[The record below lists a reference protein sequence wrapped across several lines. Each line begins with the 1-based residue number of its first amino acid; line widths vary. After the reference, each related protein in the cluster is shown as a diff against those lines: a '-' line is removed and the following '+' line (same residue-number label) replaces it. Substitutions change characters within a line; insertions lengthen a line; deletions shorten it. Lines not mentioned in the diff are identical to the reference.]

1 MNVNLQRNWLCFADG
16 GFNQYHKKRR
26 SNVTPLHSPVDDTTM
41 PKRTKAEAEAT
52 REALLDAAEVI
63 FLERGVSRTSL
74 EQIAR
79 QAGMTRGAVYWHF
92 KNKSDLFHAMLD
104 RVKMPLRQLLDDVED
119 SERPRAPLESLH
131 LATLHALERLQ
142 RPRSRRVHTILLHC
156 SESASDVD
164 ILALQDQLAC
174 DCYETMVERFEEAR
188 NTGTL
193 TATIEPE
200 IACRM
205 LMSMLLGLMHDWLRD
220 PERYHI
226 GDVGPRMID
235 TFFACISPCPAT
247 PTSPA

>member
-1 MNVNLQRNWLCFADG
+1 
-16 GFNQYHKKRR
+16 
-26 SNVTPLHSPVDDTTM
+26 M

-119 SERPRAPLESLH
+119 AERPRAPLESLQ
-131 LATLHALERLQ
+131 LAAMHALERLQ
-142 RPRSRRVHTILLHC
+142 SPRSRRVHTILFHC
-156 SESASDVD
+156 CEASSDVN
-164 ILALQDQLAC
+164 ILELHQRLAD
-174 DCYETMVERFEEAR
+174 DCYDTMLERFEEANR
-188 NTGTL
+188 TGTMI
-193 TATIEPE
+193 ASIEPE

-205 LMSMLLGLMHDWLRD
+205 LMSMFGGLMHDWLRD
-220 PERYHI
+220 PTRYDI
-226 GDVGPRMID
+226 GDIGPRMID
-235 TFFACISPCPAT
+235 TFFERIAPCT
-247 PTSPA
+247 PHCTSPSQPPS

>member
-1 MNVNLQRNWLCFADG
+1 
-16 GFNQYHKKRR
+16 
-26 SNVTPLHSPVDDTTM
+26 M

-119 SERPRAPLESLH
+119 PERPRAPLESLR
-131 LATLHALERLQ
+131 LATLHALARLQ
-142 RPRSRRVHTILLHC
+142 RPRSRRVHTILFHC
-156 SESASDVD
+156 CESSSDVD
-164 ILALQDQLAC
+164 ILDLHQKLSDEC
-174 DCYETMVERFEEAR
+174 FETMVERFQEAHR
-188 NTGTL
+188 TGTL
-193 TATIEPE
+193 VESVEPE

-205 LMSMLLGLMHDWLRD
+205 LMSMFLGLMHEWLRGPD
-220 PERYHI
+220 RYDI
-226 GDVGPRMID
+226 GEIGPRIID
-235 TFFACISPCPAT
+235 TFFERIT
-247 PTSPA
+247 LYPTAGIGTSSAPTESSGSVQ

>member
-1 MNVNLQRNWLCFADG
+1 
-16 GFNQYHKKRR
+16 
-26 SNVTPLHSPVDDTTM
+26 M

-92 KNKSDLFHAMLD
+92 KNKFDLFHAMLD
-104 RVKMPLRQLLDDVED
+104 RVKMPLRQLLDDVEEPD
-119 SERPRAPLESLH
+119 QPNTALESLR
-131 LATLHALERLQ
+131 LATLHALERSQ

-188 NTGTL
+188 DTGTL
-193 TATIEPE
+193 IDNVEPE
-200 IACRM
+200 IASRM
-205 LMSMLLGLMHDWLRD
+205 LMSMILGLLHDWLRD
-220 PERYHI
+220 PERYDI
-226 GDVGPRMID
+226 GDVGPRMLD
-235 TFFACISPCPAT
+235 TFFERISLPSATSSSSGKPAART
-247 PTSPA
+247 K

>member
-1 MNVNLQRNWLCFADG
+1 
-16 GFNQYHKKRR
+16 
-26 SNVTPLHSPVDDTTM
+26 M

-119 SERPRAPLESLH
+119 PERPRAPLESLQ
-131 LATLHALERLQ
+131 LAAMHALERLQ
-142 RPRSRRVHTILLHC
+142 SPRSRRVHTILFHC
-156 SESASDVD
+156 CEASSDVN
-164 ILALQDQLAC
+164 ILELHQRLAD
-174 DCYETMVERFEEAR
+174 DCYDTMLERFEEANR
-188 NTGTL
+188 TGTMI
-193 TATIEPE
+193 ASIEPE

-205 LMSMLLGLMHDWLRD
+205 LMSMFGGLMHDWLRD
-220 PERYHI
+220 PTRYDI
-226 GDVGPRMID
+226 GDIGPRMID
-235 TFFACISPCPAT
+235 TFFERIAPCT
-247 PTSPA
+247 PHCTSPSQPPS

>member
-1 MNVNLQRNWLCFADG
+1 MPAQRLA
-16 GFNQYHKKRR
+16 
-26 SNVTPLHSPVDDTTM
+26 LHSSVDDNIM

-119 SERPRAPLESLH
+119 PDQPNAPLESLR
-131 LATLHALERLQ
+131 LATLHALGRLQ
-142 RPRSRRVHTILLHC
+142 GPRSRRVHTILLHC

-188 NTGTL
+188 DTGTL
-193 TATIEPE
+193 IDKVEPE
-200 IACRM
+200 IASRM
-205 LMSMLLGLMHDWLRD
+205 LMSMILGLLHDWLRD
-220 PERYHI
+220 PERYDI
-226 GDVGPRMID
+226 GDVGPRMIN
-235 TFFACISPCPAT
+235 TFFERIT
-247 PTSPA
+247 PTPAKPLD

>member
-1 MNVNLQRNWLCFADG
+1 MLCRRQLALH
-16 GFNQYHKKRR
+16 HKKCRP
-26 SNVTPLHSPVDDTTM
+26 NVPHSTHPVDDTTM

-119 SERPRAPLESLH
+119 AEQPRAPLESLR

-142 RPRSRRVHTILLHC
+142 RPRSRRVHTILFHRC
-156 SESASDVD
+156 ESSSDID
-164 ILALQDQLAC
+164 MLELQDRLSC
-174 DCYETMVERFEEAR
+174 DCYETMVERFQEAR
-188 NTGTL
+188 RTGTL
-193 TATIEPE
+193 VESIEPE

-205 LMSMLLGLMHDWLRD
+205 LMSMFGGLMHDWLRA
-220 PERYHI
+220 PQRYDI
-226 GDVGPRMID
+226 GEVGPCMID
-235 TFFACISPCPAT
+235 TFFERIT
-247 PTSPA
+247 PTPAKPLD

>member
-1 MNVNLQRNWLCFADG
+1 MPAQGLA
-16 GFNQYHKKRR
+16 
-26 SNVTPLHSPVDDTTM
+26 LHSSVDDNIM

-104 RVKMPLRQLLDDVED
+104 RVKMPLRQLLDDVEEPD
-119 SERPRAPLESLH
+119 QPNTALESLR

-188 NTGTL
+188 DTGTL
-193 TATIEPE
+193 IDSVEPE

-205 LMSMLLGLMHDWLRD
+205 LMSMILGLMHDWLRD
-220 PERYHI
+220 PERYDI
-226 GDVGPRMID
+226 GDVGPRMLD
-235 TFFACISPCPAT
+235 TFFERISLPSVTSSSPGKPAART
-247 PTSPA
+247 K

>member
-1 MNVNLQRNWLCFADG
+1 MNVNLQKNWLCSDQG
-16 GFNQYHKKRR
+16 GFNHTIRNADR
-26 SNVTPLHSPVDDTTM
+26 SHATTHFFDDTTM

-104 RVKMPLRQLLDDVED
+104 RVKMPLRQLLDDVEGPD
-119 SERPRAPLESLH
+119 CPRAPLEGLK
-131 LATLHALERLQ
+131 LATMHAIERLQ

-164 ILALQDQLAC
+164 ILALHDKLAC
-174 DCYETMVERFEEAR
+174 DCYDTMLERFQTAR
-188 NTGTL
+188 DIGTL
-193 TATIEPE
+193 AENVDPE

-205 LMSMLLGLMHDWLRD
+205 LMSMFLGLMHDWLRGPD
-220 PERYHI
+220 RYDI
-226 GDVGPRMID
+226 GDIGPRMIG
-235 TFFACISPCPAT
+235 TFFERISLAPAK
-247 PTSPA
+247 